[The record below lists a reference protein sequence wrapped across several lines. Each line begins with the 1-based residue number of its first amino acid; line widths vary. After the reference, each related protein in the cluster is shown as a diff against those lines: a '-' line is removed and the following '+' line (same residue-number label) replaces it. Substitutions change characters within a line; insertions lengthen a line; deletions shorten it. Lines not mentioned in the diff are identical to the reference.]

1 MTGSQQ
7 QQQNP
12 GPVVDFRPTTRLQW
26 LFACRW
32 PLAVVISSLI
42 LAGALLRILSQPIPI
57 RIDGG
62 GINVDRLVMPSS
74 VTIRADGPL
83 PVTADV
89 TVDGDSRRDGDQP
102 IQISGPVSVDR
113 IASPVAIQGDV
124 GARLKGTV
132 QTTVDSIQAPIR
144 LKSPVSIATEE
155 PIQVKGG
162 VTVDEPVVVDGAVDV
177 NGEVDV
183 SGAVGID
190 GKVRTRIGF

>member
-1 MTGSQQ
+1 MTGAKQQ
-7 QQQNP
+7 QQSP
-12 GPVVDFRPTTRLQW
+12 GPVISYQPATRSQW
-26 LFACRW
+26 LFAYRW
-32 PLAVVISSLI
+32 PLALVISSLI

-57 RIDGG
+57 RLDGG
-62 GINVDRLVMPSS
+62 GISVDRLVMPST

-83 PVTADV
+83 PVSADV

-132 QTTVDSIQAPIR
+132 QASVDSIQAPIS
-144 LKSPVSIATEE
+144 LKSPVSVSTEA
-155 PIQVKGG
+155 PLQVRGG
-162 VTVDEPVVVDGAVDV
+162 VTVDEPVVVDGAVNVD
-177 NGEVDV
+177 GDVDV

-190 GKVRTRIGF
+190 GKVGTRIGF